1 MRPIVLIPARLHST
15 RLPGKLLAD
24 IHGEPMIV
32 HVWRRAMEADIGPVV
47 VASEEQEIA
56 DAVRAVGGEAELT
69 SSDHTTGSDRIFEA
83 LERRDPGGE
92 HDIVVNLQGDLPAL
106 DPGALKTVL
115 APLTD
120 PAIDISTLASPL
132 DKEDLTDSHVVK
144 VWIDVEPGV
153 GTGRALAFSRAA
165 DPRNIDGSCHHHI
178 GVYAYRRGS
187 LARFVAL
194 PPSASEQAAG
204 LEQLRAIE
212 AGLVIGVGFVDTF
225 PLGVDTPSDLA
236 RARTEL
242 SAWVR

>member
-1 MRPIVLIPARLHST
+1 MRPIILIPARLHST
-15 RLPGKLLAD
+15 RLPGKPLAD

-32 HVWRRAMEADIGPVV
+32 HVWRRAVEADIGPVV
-47 VASEEQEIA
+47 VASEGQEIA
-56 DAVRAVGGEAELT
+56 DAVRAAGGEAELT
-69 SSDHTTGSDRIFEA
+69 SSGHTTGSDRIFEA
-83 LERRDPGGE
+83 LERRDPSGE

-115 APLTD
+115 EPLTD

-132 DKEDLTDSHVVK
+132 DNEDLTDSHVVK
-144 VWIDVEPGV
+144 VWIDVEPGA
-153 GTGRALAFSRAA
+153 GTGRALAFSRTA
-165 DPRNIDGSCHHHI
+165 DTRTDGFCHHHI

-187 LARFVAL
+187 LARFVTL
-194 PPSASEQAAG
+194 PPSASEQAVG
-204 LEQLRAIE
+204 LEQLRAME

-242 SAWVR
+242 SVLVR